1 MRIPSELPEGIAGRP
16 AFGSVE
22 ARRLGVTKAR
32 LAASDL
38 MTPYRGSRLV
48 RSEVDATLAR
58 LASAYATRMP
68 ASQFFSHST
77 AALLNDVPLPLHL
90 ETDRR
95 LHVSVLAGG
104 ARPRVRGVIGHV
116 LDPGRTG
123 ILESG
128 GLRMTDA
135 ATTWCQLGALLD
147 VDDLVAAG
155 DFLITGREPIGGRR
169 RAATIGLLADAVDRH
184 RGTAGVGRLR
194 MALPLLRFGP
204 LSRRETLV
212 RLRMLRA
219 GLPEPRLNH
228 EVHEARHDGYV
239 PVVDLAYPEY
249 RVAIEYEGD
258 HHRERPQF
266 RRDIRRYEF
275 LQDCGWHMVRLS
287 GDDVPDDADAPS
299 AHAAIE
305 RIAARLRRRGWRG

>member
-1 MRIPSELPEGIAGRP
+1 MRRPSELPEAIAGRP

-38 MTPYRGSRLV
+38 VVAYRGSRLV
-48 RSEVDATLAR
+48 RSDEPTLR
-58 LASAYATRMP
+58 ELASAYATRMP

-77 AALLNDVPLPLHL
+77 AALLNDVPLPLRL

-104 ARPRVRGVIGHV
+104 AKPRVRGVIGHV
-116 LDPGRTG
+116 LDPDRTRT
-123 ILESG
+123 IIAG

-135 ATTWCQLGALLD
+135 ATTWCRLGSPLE

-155 DFLITGREPIGGRR
+155 DFLITGQEPVGGRR
-169 RAATIGLLADAVDRH
+169 RVATIELLSDAVDRH
-184 RGTAGVGRLR
+184 VGTVGVGRLR
-194 MALPLLRFGP
+194 AALPLLRFGA
-204 LSRRETLV
+204 LSRRESLL
-212 RLRMLRA
+212 RLRIVRA
-219 GLPEPRLNH
+219 GLPEPSLNY

-239 PVVDLAYPEY
+239 PVIDLAYPEY

-258 HHRERPQF
+258 HHRERRQF
-266 RRDIRRYEF
+266 RRDIRRYER
-275 LQDCGWHMVRLS
+275 LQDCGWSVVRLS
-287 GDDVPDDADAPS
+287 ADDVPDDADAKVS
-299 AHAAIE
+299 HEAIA
-305 RIAARLRRRGWRG
+305 RLAARLRARGWHG

>member
-1 MRIPSELPEGIAGRP
+1 MRRPSDLPEGIAGRA

-22 ARRLGVTKAR
+22 ARRLGVSRAR

-38 MTPYRGSRLV
+38 STPFRGSRLV
-48 RSEVDATLAR
+48 RSEDATLAR
-58 LASAYATRMP
+58 LAGAYATRMP
-68 ASQFFSHST
+68 PSQFFSHST
-77 AALLNDVPLPLHL
+77 AALLNDVPLPLEL
-90 ETDRR
+90 EADRR

-104 ARPRVRGVIGHV
+104 ARPRVRGVIAHV
-116 LDPGRTG
+116 LEPGRTG
-123 ILESG
+123 IISVD

-135 ATTWCQLGALLD
+135 ATTWCQLATLLD

-155 DFLITGREPIGGRR
+155 DFLITGGEPIGGRR
-169 RAATIGLLADAVDRH
+169 RVATIGHLADAVDRH
-184 RGTAGVGRLR
+184 AGTVGVGRLR

-204 LSRRETLV
+204 LSRRETLI

-219 GLPEPRLNH
+219 GLPEPLLNH
-228 EVHEARHDGYV
+228 EVLEARHDGYV

-266 RRDIRRYEF
+266 RRDIRRYER
-275 LQDCGWHMVRLS
+275 LHDCGWLSVRLTA
-287 GDDVPDDADAPS
+287 DDVPDDADAPGS
-299 AHAAIE
+299 RDAVA